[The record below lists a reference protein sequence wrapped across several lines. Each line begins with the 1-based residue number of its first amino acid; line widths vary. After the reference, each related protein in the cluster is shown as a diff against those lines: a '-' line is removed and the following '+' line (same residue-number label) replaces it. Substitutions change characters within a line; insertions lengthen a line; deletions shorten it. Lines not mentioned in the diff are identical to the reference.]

1 MAYIYKITNSI
12 NDKVYIG
19 KTYQDIQIRFK
30 QHIYDS
36 CRRKYEQR
44 PLYSAMR
51 KYGTDKFKIELI
63 EETNKPEERE
73 QYWIQYYNSY
83 HYGYNATYGGDGK
96 PVYDRQAIYE
106 SYLKIKSIKKVAAQ
120 YHCALETVANI
131 LDEFGIT
138 KEQRI
143 KNSNI
148 NRSYKVAMIDKNTK
162 QILHIFNGTHEAG
175 KFIGKSHQ
183 HIQDVCAGKRKSA
196 FGYIWKYI

>member
-73 QYWIQYYNSY
+73 QY
-83 HYGYNATYGGDGK
+83 
-96 PVYDRQAIYE
+96 
-106 SYLKIKSIKKVAAQ
+106 
-120 YHCALETVANI
+120 
-131 LDEFGIT
+131 
-138 KEQRI
+138 
-143 KNSNI
+143 
-148 NRSYKVAMIDKNTK
+148 
-162 QILHIFNGTHEAG
+162 
-175 KFIGKSHQ
+175 
-183 HIQDVCAGKRKSA
+183 
-196 FGYIWKYI
+196 